1 MMLYQETL
9 KPDKDVQV
17 IVEQYRT
24 GQFNPKPILY
34 ENYFSGTAKGKTTT
48 ATALTWNCVNFNS
61 LCVYRST
68 IWCSFGGNHKSTIN
82 FGSTVG
88 VSRTICH

>member
-1 MMLYQETL
+1 MLYQETL

-34 ENYFSGTAKGKTTT
+34 ENYFYGAAKGNFDI
-48 ATALTWNCVNFNS
+48 ALES
-61 LCVYRST
+61 M
-68 IWCSFGGNHKSTIN
+68 
-82 FGSTVG
+82 
-88 VSRTICH
+88 